1 MNSLLTKVWYELWSN
16 KSRTLQVVMVI
27 ALGAIGIGLVI
38 GGRNLIAGTIS
49 DQWKQAQPPN
59 IKLGVNPPLTP
70 DQLRALERI
79 DGVYQVEG
87 LLNTSIEWRLVGESE
102 WQTAL
107 LESRQDFEGQK
118 MELVNL
124 VSGEWPAHNTFGVIK
139 TADTLYG
146 VGEGAEIEVRF
157 NDRTRNYDVTGTLKP
172 VGPFPVVFLGQPVFY
187 ADQNTF
193 SRLTG
198 RNTFDT
204 IQTRDV
210 AFSQAGAEATDL
222 AIQDYF
228 EDIGVDSVGVL
239 FPFQS
244 RIVPP
249 DIPPAAELLNAIF
262 LILGVIGVIII
273 ALGIFLVYNS
283 INAIITQQVNQIGV
297 MKAIGAQSWQVF
309 FSYFALVLAFGLLAA
324 LVSIPLGALGARGL
338 QALFINL
345 LNLEDPGFTFDL
357 AAISVQVAVAI
368 AAPILAAI
376 LPLMTG
382 VRITVRE
389 AINTYGLTGGTGLV
403 ERLVARLSR
412 LPYSILLVLGN
423 TFRNR
428 RRVVLI
434 EITLVLA
441 GVVFMMVL
449 GVNDATRYTFGDK
462 LTSIHT
468 YQVNLQFEEL
478 IRSKRVDNL
487 ALTNPQVEDA
497 ESWLVVPGKARPIEQ
512 EESQVDDARIRMFG
526 LPPDSIMYQPELRQG
541 RWLSESDQRAIVI
554 TERLANEKNWAVGD
568 RITLT
573 DSLKRETDWE
583 VVGITYDP
591 LANSDV
597 FVPLERLQQEQRQ
610 AGRINTLWVTTYNL
624 DPDVTQATALDLS
637 EIFEARNL
645 DVTPSGTFGN
655 LTMAEIVS
663 QSQGGYSLIFQLLS
677 IMGVIIAVVGG
688 VGLSGVLTLNVLE
701 RRREIGVMRSI
712 GASSWRVIRISI
724 GEGVLLGWLSWL
736 IALPLSIPAAYLLAT
751 RGLSLALNQ
760 QLSYQFSPIG
770 ALIWLALITLL
781 AVAASSFPARS
792 AAKVSVRESL
802 SY

>member
-1 MNSLLTKVWYELWSN
+1 MTGLLRKVWFELWSN
-16 KSRTLQVVMVI
+16 KSRTIQVVMVI

-38 GGRNLIAGTIS
+38 GGRNLIAGTIA
-49 DQWKQAQPPN
+49 DEWRLAQPPH

-70 DQLRALERI
+70 EQLRALERI
-79 DGVYQVEG
+79 DGVYQAEG
-87 LLNTSIEWRLVGESE
+87 LMNTSIEWRLAGETE

-107 LESRQDFEGQK
+107 LESRQDFSDQK

-124 VSGEWPAHNTFGVIK
+124 VSGEWPSRNSFGVIK
-139 TADTLYG
+139 TADSLYG
-146 VGEGAEIEVRF
+146 VGEGATIEVRF
-157 NDRTRNYDVTGTLKP
+157 GERNREYNITGTLKP
-172 VGPFPVVFLGQPVFY
+172 VGPFPVVFIGQPVFY
-187 ADQNTF
+187 ADRSTF
-193 SRLTG
+193 TRLTG

-204 IQTRDV
+204 IQTRDLV
-210 AFSQAGAEATDL
+210 FSQAGAEATDL
-222 AIQDYF
+222 AIQGYF

-283 INAIITQQVNQIGV
+283 INAIITQQVDQIGV

-309 FSYFALVLAFGLLAA
+309 LGYFALVLAFGVLAA
-324 LVSIPLGALGARGL
+324 LVSIPLGSLGARGL

-345 LNLEDPGFTFDL
+345 LNMEDPGFSFDP
-357 AAISVQVAVAI
+357 AAIGVQVAVAV
-368 AAPILAAI
+368 AAPIIAAL
-376 LPLMTG
+376 LPLLSG

-389 AINTYGLTGGTGLV
+389 AISSYGLTGSTGLI
-403 ERLVARLSR
+403 ERLVARLNQ
-412 LPYSILLVLGN
+412 LPYSILLVIGN

-428 RRVVLI
+428 SRVLLI
-434 EITLVLA
+434 VITLVMA

-449 GVNDATRYTFGDK
+449 GVSDATRYTFAEK

-478 IRSKRVDNL
+478 SRSRRLVNL
-487 ALTNPQVEDA
+487 ALANSNVTNA
-497 ESWLVVPGKARPIEQ
+497 ESWLVLPAKARPITQ
-512 EESQVDDARIRMFG
+512 EEADVTDARIRMFG
-526 LPPDSIMYQPELRQG
+526 LPPNSSMYQPDLREG
-541 RWLSESDQRAIVI
+541 RWLSEMDQRVMVI
-554 TERLANEKNWAVGD
+554 SQGLANEKDWSLGD
-568 RITLT
+568 TLTLT
-573 DSLKRETDWE
+573 DNLERESDWQI
-583 VVGITYDP
+583 VGITYDP
-591 LANSDV
+591 LVNSDI
-597 FVPLERLQQEQRQ
+597 FVPLDSLQHEQRSR
-610 AGRINTLWVTTYNL
+610 GLTNTLWVTTN
-624 DPDVTQATALDLS
+624 DISPEATQATALALV
-637 EIFEARNL
+637 ENFEFRKINT
-645 DVTPSGTFGN
+645 TPSGTFRS

-663 QSQGGYSLIFQLLS
+663 QTQGGYSLIFQLLS

-701 RRREIGVMRSI
+701 RRREIGVMRSV
-712 GASSWRVIRISI
+712 GASNWRVIRLSI
-724 GEGVLLGWLSWL
+724 GEGVLLGWISWL

-751 RGLSLALNQ
+751 RGLSFALNQ

-770 ALIWLALITLL
+770 AAIWLLLITIL
-781 AVAASSFPARS
+781 AVIASSFPARS

-802 SY
+802 TY

>member
-1 MNSLLTKVWYELWSN
+1 MSSLLWKVWYELWSK
-16 KSRTLQVVMVI
+16 KSRTIQVVMVI
-27 ALGAIGIGLVI
+27 ALGAIGIGLVV

-49 DQWKQAQPPN
+49 DQWQQAQPPN
-59 IKLGVNPPLTP
+59 IKLGVNPPLTA
-70 DQLRALERI
+70 DQLRSLERI

-87 LLNTSIEWRLVGESE
+87 LLNSSIEWRLVGETE

-107 LESRQDFEGQK
+107 LESRQDFEDQK

-124 VSGEWPAHNTFGVIK
+124 VSGDWPAHNTFGVIK

-146 VGEGAEIEVRF
+146 VGEGAVIEVRV
-157 NDRTRNYDVTGTLKP
+157 NDRTRKYNITGTLKP

-187 ADQNTF
+187 VDRNTF

-198 RNTFDT
+198 RDTFDT
-204 IQTRDV
+204 IQTRDIV
-210 AFSQAGAEATDL
+210 FSRETAEATDL

-228 EDIGVDSVGVL
+228 EDLGVDSVGVL

-249 DIPPAAELLNAIF
+249 DIPPAAEILNAIF

-283 INAIITQQVNQIGV
+283 INAIIAQQVNQIGV
-297 MKAIGAQSWQVF
+297 MKAIGARPRQVF
-309 FSYFALVLAFGLLAA
+309 LAYFALVLAYGLLAA
-324 LVSIPLGALGARGL
+324 MVSIPLGGLGARGL
-338 QALFINL
+338 QSLFINL
-345 LNLEDPGFTFDL
+345 LNLEDPGFSFDI
-357 AAISVQVAVAI
+357 AAISVQVAVAVV
-368 AAPILAAI
+368 APILAAL
-376 LPLMTG
+376 LPLVSA

-389 AINTYGLTGGTGLV
+389 ALNTYGLTGGTGLI

-412 LPYSILLVLGN
+412 FPYSILLILGN

-428 RRVVLI
+428 RRVLLI

-441 GVVFMMVL
+441 GIVFMMVL
-449 GVNDATRYTFGDK
+449 GVNDATRYTFGEK
-462 LTSIHT
+462 LTSIHR
-468 YQVNLQFEEL
+468 YQANLQFEEL
-478 IRSKRVDNL
+478 VRSKRLLNL
-487 ALTNPQVEDA
+487 AQTNSQVSNA
-497 ESWLVVPGKARPIEQ
+497 ESWLVISGKARPEDQ
-512 EESQVDDARIRMFG
+512 EESQVTDARIQIFG
-526 LPPDSIMYQPELRQG
+526 LPLESEMYQAELREG
-541 RWLSESDQRAIVI
+541 RWLNDFDRRSVVI
-554 TERLANEKNWAVGD
+554 TEDLAREKGWSVGD

-573 DSLKRETDWE
+573 DPKERETDWE

-591 LANSDV
+591 LANSSV
-597 FVPLERLQQEQRQ
+597 FVPLSRLQQELRE
-610 AGRINTLWVTTYNL
+610 AGRTNTLWLTTDNQE
-624 DPDVTQATALDLS
+624 PQATQYVAAELVDM
-637 EIFEARNL
+637 FETRNL
-645 DVTPSGTFGN
+645 DVTPSGTFGY
-655 LTMAEIVS
+655 LTTAEIVS
-663 QSQGGYSLIFQLLS
+663 QSQSGYSLIFQLLS
-677 IMGVIIAVVGG
+677 VMGVIIAVVGG

-724 GEGVLLGWLSWL
+724 GEGVLLGWISWL

-770 ALIWLALITLL
+770 AVIWLVLITML
-781 AVAASSFPARS
+781 AVIASSFPARS

-802 SY
+802 TY

>member
-16 KSRTLQVVMVI
+16 KARTFQVVMVI

-59 IKLGVNPPLTP
+59 IKLGVNPPLTS

-79 DGVYQVEG
+79 DGVYQAEG
-87 LLNTSIEWRLVGESE
+87 LMNTSIEWRLAGDTE

-107 LESRQDFEGQK
+107 LESRQDFSDQK

-124 VSGEWPAHNTFGVIK
+124 VSGELPTHNTFGVIK

-146 VGEGAEIEVRF
+146 VGEGAEIEVRL
-157 NDRTRNYDVTGTLKP
+157 NDRTRKYNVTGTLKP

-187 ADQNTF
+187 ADRNTF
-193 SRLTG
+193 ARLTG

-204 IQTRDV
+204 IQTRDIV
-210 AFSQAGAEATDL
+210 FNQASAEATDL

-228 EDIGVDSVGVL
+228 ENIGVDSVGVL

-249 DIPPAAELLNAIF
+249 DIPPAAEILNAIF

-297 MKAIGAQSWQVF
+297 MKAIGAQPWQVF
-309 FSYFALVLAFGLLAA
+309 LVYFALVLAFGLLAA
-324 LVSIPLGALGARGL
+324 LVSIPLGSVGARGL
-338 QALFINL
+338 QGLFINL
-345 LNLEDPGFTFDL
+345 LNLEDPGFSFDL

-368 AAPILAAI
+368 AAPILAAL
-376 LPLMTG
+376 LPLLAG

-412 LPYSILLVLGN
+412 LPYSLLLVIGN

-428 RRVVLI
+428 SRVVLI

-449 GVNDATRYTFGDK
+449 GVNDATRYTFGEK

-468 YQVNLQFEEL
+468 YQVNFQFEEL
-478 IRSKRVDNL
+478 TRSKRIDNL
-487 ALTNPQVEDA
+487 ALTNPQVKEV
-497 ESWLVVPGKARPIEQ
+497 ESWLVLPGTARLVEQ
-512 EESQVDDARIRMFG
+512 NESQVDDARIRMFG
-526 LPPDSIMYQPELRQG
+526 LPPISAMYQPELREG
-541 RWLSESDQRAIVI
+541 RWLSESDQHSVVI
-554 TERLANEKNWAVGD
+554 TERLASEKSWTVGD

-573 DSLKRETDWE
+573 DTNQRETDWD

-597 FVPLERLQQEQRQ
+597 FVPLPRLQQKQRQ
-610 AGRINTLWVTTYNL
+610 TGRVNTLWVTTNNP
-624 DPDVTQATALDLS
+624 DPEATQAVALELS
-637 EIFEARNL
+637 ESFETRNL
-645 DVTPSGTFGN
+645 DVTPSGTFGY
-655 LTMAEIVS
+655 LTMAEIIS
-663 QSQGGYSLIFQLLS
+663 QTQGGYSLIFQLLS
-677 IMGVIIAVVGG
+677 IMGVIIAIVGG

-724 GEGVLLGWLSWL
+724 GEGVLLGWVSWL

-751 RGLSLALNQ
+751 RGLSFALNQ

-770 ALIWLALITLL
+770 AVIWLVLITLL
-781 AVAASSFPARS
+781 AVIASSFPARS

-802 SY
+802 TY

>member
-1 MNSLLTKVWYELWSN
+1 MNSLLTKVWYELWNN
-16 KSRTLQVVMVI
+16 KSRTFQVVMVI

-49 DQWKQAQPPN
+49 EQWQQAQPPN

-79 DGVYQVEG
+79 DGVNQVEG
-87 LLNTSIEWRLVGESE
+87 LMNTSIEWRLVGDTE

-107 LESRQDFEGQK
+107 LESRQDFSDQK

-124 VSGEWPAHNTFGVIK
+124 VSGELPGHNAFGVIK

-146 VGEGAEIEVRF
+146 VGEGAEIEVRL
-157 NDRTRNYDVTGTLKP
+157 NDRTRTYKITGTLKP

-193 SRLTG
+193 TRLTG

-204 IQTRDV
+204 IQTRDII
-210 AFSQAGAEATDL
+210 FSQAGAEATDL

-273 ALGIFLVYNS
+273 ALGVFLVYNS
-283 INAIITQQVNQIGV
+283 VNAIITQQVNQIGV
-297 MKAIGAQSWQVF
+297 MKAIGAQPWQVF
-309 FSYFALVLAFGLLAA
+309 LAYFALVLAFGLLAA
-324 LVSIPLGALGARGL
+324 LVSIPLGGLGARGL

-345 LNLEDPGFTFDL
+345 LNLEDPGFSFDL
-357 AAISVQVAVAI
+357 AAIAVQVAVAI
-368 AAPILAAI
+368 AAPILAAL
-376 LPLMTG
+376 LPLMAA

-412 LPYSILLVLGN
+412 LPYSMLLILGN

-449 GVNDATRYTFGDK
+449 GVNDATRYTFGEK

-478 IRSKRVDNL
+478 IRSKSLDNI
-487 ALTNPQVEDA
+487 ALSNPQVKGV
-497 ESWLVVPGKARPIEQ
+497 ESWLVIPGKARPVEQ
-512 EESQVDDARIRMFG
+512 EESQIDDARIRMFG
-526 LPPDSIMYQPELRQG
+526 LPPGSAMYQAELRDG
-541 RWLSESDQRAIVI
+541 RWLGDLDGRAVVI
-554 TERLANEKNWAVGD
+554 TERLAKEKSWDIGE

-573 DSLKRETDWE
+573 DSLDRETDWE
-583 VVGITYDP
+583 IVGITYDP

-597 FVPLERLQQEQRQ
+597 FVPLSKLQRDQRET
-610 AGRINTLWVTTYNL
+610 GRVNTLWITTFNQSAEI
-624 DPDVTQATALDLS
+624 TQSTALELTD
-637 EIFEARNL
+637 IFESRNF
-645 DVTPSGTFGN
+645 DVAPTGTFGSI
-655 LTMAEIVS
+655 TMAEIVS

-677 IMGVIIAVVGG
+677 IMGIIIAVVGG

-712 GASSWRVIRISI
+712 GASSWSVIRISI
-724 GEGVLLGWLSWL
+724 GEGVLLGWISWL

-770 ALIWLALITLL
+770 AIIWLTLITLL
-781 AVAASSFPARS
+781 AVIASSFPARN

-802 SY
+802 TY

>member
-1 MNSLLTKVWYELWSN
+1 MNSLLTKVWYELWNN
-16 KSRTLQVVMVI
+16 KARTIQVVMVI

-49 DQWKQAQPPN
+49 DQWQQAQPPN
-59 IKLGVNPPLTP
+59 IKLGVNPPLTQ

-79 DGVYQVEG
+79 EGVYQAEG
-87 LLNTSIEWRLVGESE
+87 LMNTSIEWRLVGETE

-107 LESRQDFEGQK
+107 LESREDFKDQK

-124 VSGEWPAHNTFGVIK
+124 VSGEWPSHNTFGVIK

-146 VGEGAEIEVRF
+146 VGEGADIEVRI
-157 NDRTRNYDVTGTLKP
+157 NDRTRKYNIAGTLKP

-187 ADQNTF
+187 VDRNTF
-193 SRLTG
+193 TRLTG
-198 RNTFDT
+198 RDTFDT
-204 IQTRDV
+204 IQTRDIV
-210 AFSQAGAEATDL
+210 FNQVSAEATDL

-228 EDIGVDSVGVL
+228 EDINVDSIGVL

-249 DIPPAAELLNAIF
+249 DIPPAAEILNAIF

-273 ALGIFLVYNS
+273 TLGIFLVYNS
-283 INAIITQQVNQIGV
+283 INAIISQQVNQIGV
-297 MKAIGAQSWQVF
+297 MKAIGAQPWQVF

-324 LVSIPLGALGARGL
+324 LVSIPLGSLGARGL

-376 LPLMTG
+376 LPLLTA

-403 ERLVARLSR
+403 ERLVTRLSR
-412 LPYSILLVLGN
+412 MPYSILLVLGN

-449 GVNDATRYTFGDK
+449 GVNDATRYTFGEK

-478 IRSKRVDNL
+478 IRSKRVEDF
-487 ALTNPQVEDA
+487 ALTNPQVKEV
-497 ESWLVVPGKARPIEQ
+497 ESWLVLPAKARPIEQ
-512 EESQVDDARIRMFG
+512 KDNQVDDARIRMFG
-526 LPPDSIMYQPELRQG
+526 LPPSSTMYQPELREG
-541 RWLSESDQRAIVI
+541 RWLIESDQRAVVI

-568 RITLT
+568 SITLT
-573 DSLKRETDWE
+573 DALERETDWE
-583 VVGITYDP
+583 IVGITYDP

-597 FVPLERLQQEQRQ
+597 FVPLIELQQEQRQ
-610 AGRINTLWVTTYNL
+610 AGRINTLWVSTFNQGS
-624 DPDVTQATALDLS
+624 DATQAVALELS
-637 EIFEARNL
+637 KSFEDRNL
-645 DVTPSGTFGN
+645 DLTPSGTFGY

-663 QSQGGYSLIFQLLS
+663 QTQGGYSLIFQLLS

-770 ALIWLALITLL
+770 AVIWLVLITLL
-781 AVAASSFPARS
+781 AVVASSFPARS

>member
-1 MNSLLTKVWYELWSN
+1 MSSLLTKVWYELWSN
-16 KSRTLQVVMVI
+16 KSRTFQVVMVI

-49 DQWKQAQPPN
+49 EQWQQAQPPS
-59 IKLGVNPPLTP
+59 IKLGVNPPLSA

-79 DGVYQVEG
+79 EGVYEVEG
-87 LLNTSIEWRLVGESE
+87 LMNTSIEWRLAGEAE

-107 LESRQDFEGQK
+107 LESRQDFTDQK

-124 VSGEWPAHNTFGVIK
+124 VSGEWPSQNTFGVIK

-146 VGEGAEIEVRF
+146 VGEGAEIEVRI
-157 NDRTRNYDVTGTLKP
+157 NDRARSYDITGTLKP
-172 VGPFPVVFLGQPVFY
+172 VGPYPVVFLGQPVFY
-187 ADQNTF
+187 VDQNTF
-193 SRLTG
+193 TRLTG

-204 IQTRDV
+204 IQTRDIV
-210 AFSQAGAEATDL
+210 FSQAGAEATDL

-309 FSYFALVLAFGLLAA
+309 LAYFALVLAFGLLAA
-324 LVSIPLGALGARGL
+324 LVSIPLGSLGARGL

-345 LNLEDPGFTFDL
+345 LNLEDPGFSFDL

-368 AAPILAAI
+368 AAPILAAL
-376 LPLMTG
+376 LPLLAG

-403 ERLVARLSR
+403 ERMVARLSR
-412 LPYSILLVLGN
+412 VPYSVLLVLGN

-468 YQVNLQFEEL
+468 YQVNMQFEEL
-478 IRSKRVDNL
+478 TRSKRVESL
-487 ALTNPQVEDA
+487 ALTNPQVKDV
-497 ESWLVVPGKARPIEQ
+497 ESWLVLPAKARPFSQ
-512 EESQVDDARIRMFG
+512 EESQVDDARLSVFG
-526 LPPDSIMYQPELRQG
+526 LPPTSTMYQPELREG
-541 RWLSESDQRAIVI
+541 RWLNEIDQRAVVI
-554 TERLANEKNWAVGD
+554 TEQLANDKSWSVGD

-573 DSLKRETDWE
+573 DSLDRDTEWD

-591 LANSDV
+591 LASSDV

-610 AGRINTLWVTTYNL
+610 AGRINTLWVTTYNQN
-624 DPDVTQATALDLS
+624 PDATQATALELS
-637 EIFEARNL
+637 EFFETRNL
-645 DVTPSGTFGN
+645 DVTPSGTFGS

-663 QSQGGYSLIFQLLS
+663 QAQGGYSLIFQLLS

-770 ALIWLALITLL
+770 AVIWLVLITLL
-781 AVAASSFPARS
+781 AVVASSFPARS

-802 SY
+802 TY

>member
-1 MNSLLTKVWYELWSN
+1 
-16 KSRTLQVVMVI
+16 
-27 ALGAIGIGLVI
+27 
-38 GGRNLIAGTIS
+38 
-49 DQWKQAQPPN
+49 
-59 IKLGVNPPLTP
+59 
-70 DQLRALERI
+70 
-79 DGVYQVEG
+79 
-87 LLNTSIEWRLVGESE
+87 
-102 WQTAL
+102 
-107 LESRQDFEGQK
+107 

-124 VSGEWPAHNTFGVIK
+124 VSGDWPSRSTLGVIK

-146 VGEGAEIEVRF
+146 VGEGATIEVRV
-157 NDRTRNYDVTGTLKP
+157 NDRTREYSINGTLKP

-187 ADQNTF
+187 ADRSTF
-193 SRLTG
+193 TRLTG
-198 RNTFDT
+198 RNAYDS
-204 IQTRDV
+204 IQTRDLV
-210 AFSQAGAEATDL
+210 FSQAGAEATDL

-228 EDIGVDSVGVL
+228 EDLGVDSVGVL

-309 FSYFALVLAFGLLAA
+309 LGYFALVLAFGVLAA
-324 LVSIPLGALGARGL
+324 LVSIPLGSLGARGL

-345 LNLEDPGFTFDL
+345 LNLEDPGFSFDL

-368 AAPILAAI
+368 AAPVLAAL
-376 LPLMTG
+376 LPLLSG

-389 AINTYGLTGGTGLV
+389 AISSYGLTGAAGLI
-403 ERLVARLSR
+403 ERMVARLSR
-412 LPYSILLVLGN
+412 LPYSLLLIFGN

-428 RRVVLI
+428 RRVLLI
-434 EITLVLA
+434 EITLVIA

-468 YQVNLQFEEL
+468 YQVNLQFEQL
-478 IRSKRVDNL
+478 DRSRRLENL
-487 ALTNPQVEDA
+487 ALTNANILDA
-497 ESWLVVPGKARPIEQ
+497 ESWLVLPGKARPAAQ
-512 EESQVDDARIRMFG
+512 DESQVTDARLRMFG
-526 LPPDSIMYQPELRQG
+526 LPPESSLYQPDVRQG
-541 RWLSESDQRAIVI
+541 RWLSELDDRTVVI
-554 TERLANEKNWAVGD
+554 TQRLAGEKDWAVGD
-568 RITLT
+568 TITLT
-573 DSLKRETDWE
+573 DSQERDTEWQI
-583 VVGITYDP
+583 VGITYDP

-597 FVPLERLQQEQRQ
+597 FVPLESLQHEQR
-610 AGRINTLWVTTYNL
+610 ARGFTNSLWVSTVDAAPDAAAQTAQELVGLFEFRKL
-624 DPDVTQATALDLS
+624 DT
-637 EIFEARNL
+637 
-645 DVTPSGTFGN
+645 TPSGTFGS
-655 LTMAEIVS
+655 LTVAEIVS
-663 QSQGGYSLIFQLLS
+663 QTQGGYSLIFQLLS

-712 GASSWRVIRISI
+712 GASSWRVIRLSI

-736 IALPLSIPAAYLLAT
+736 VALPLSIPAAYLLAT

-760 QLSYQFSPIG
+760 QLSYQFSPLG
-770 ALIWLALITLL
+770 ALIWLALITIL
-781 AVAASSFPARS
+781 AIIASSFPARS

-802 SY
+802 TY

>member
-1 MNSLLTKVWYELWSN
+1 MSSLLQKVWYELLSN
-16 KSRTLQVVMVI
+16 KSRTFQVIMVI
-27 ALGAIGIGLVI
+27 ALGAIGIGLVV

-49 DQWKQAQPPN
+49 DQWQQAQPPN
-59 IKLGVNPPLTP
+59 IKLAVNPPLTA

-79 DGVYQVEG
+79 DGVYQAEG
-87 LLNTSIEWRLVGESE
+87 LLNSSIEWRLVGENE

-107 LESRQDFEGQK
+107 LESRQDFEDQK

-124 VSGEWPAHNTFGVIK
+124 VSGDWPAHNTFGVIK

-146 VGEGAEIEVRF
+146 VGEGATIEVRV
-157 NDRTRNYDVTGTLKP
+157 NDRARKYNITGTLKP

-187 ADQNTF
+187 ADRNTF

-204 IQTRDV
+204 IQTRDI
-210 AFSQAGAEATDL
+210 AFSQEAAEATDL
-222 AIQDYF
+222 AMQDYF
-228 EDIGVDSVGVL
+228 EDLGVDSVGVL
-239 FPFQS
+239 FPSQS

-249 DIPPAAELLNAIF
+249 DIPPAAEILNTIF

-283 INAIITQQVNQIGV
+283 INAIIAQQVNQIGV
-297 MKAIGAQSWQVF
+297 MKAIGAQPRQVF
-309 FSYFALVLAFGLLAA
+309 LGYFALVLAYGLLAA
-324 LVSIPLGALGARGL
+324 IVSIPLGGLGARSL
-338 QALFINL
+338 QSLFINL
-345 LNLEDPGFTFDL
+345 LNLEDPGFSFDI
-357 AAISVQVAVAI
+357 AAISVQVAVAVV
-368 AAPILAAI
+368 APVLAAL
-376 LPLMTG
+376 LPLVSA

-389 AINTYGLTGGTGLV
+389 ALNTYGLTGGTGLI
-403 ERLVARLSR
+403 EQLVARLNR
-412 LPYSILLVLGN
+412 IPYSILLILGN

-428 RRVVLI
+428 RSVLLI

-449 GVNDATRYTFGDK
+449 GVNDATRYTFGEK
-462 LTSIHT
+462 LTSIHR

-478 IRSKRVDNL
+478 IRSKRLLNL
-487 ALTNPQVEDA
+487 AQTNPQVSNA
-497 ESWLVVPGKARPIEQ
+497 ESWLVIPGKARPVDQ
-512 EESQVDDARIRMFG
+512 EESQVTDARIQIFG
-526 LPPDSIMYQPELRQG
+526 LPHESEMYQAELREG
-541 RWLSESDQRAIVI
+541 SWLNDFDRRSVVI
-554 TERLANEKNWAVGD
+554 TEDLAREKGWSVGD

-573 DSLKRETDWE
+573 DPKERETDWE

-591 LANSDV
+591 LVNSSV
-597 FVPLERLQQEQRQ
+597 FVPLWRLQQELRE
-610 AGRINTLWVTTYNL
+610 AGRTNTLWIITN
-624 DPDVTQATALDLS
+624 DQEPEATQYAAAELVDM
-637 EIFEARNL
+637 FESRNL
-645 DVTPSGTFGN
+645 DVPPSGTFGY
-655 LTMAEIVS
+655 LTTAEIVS
-663 QSQGGYSLIFQLLS
+663 QSQSGYSLIFQLLS
-677 IMGVIIAVVGG
+677 VMGVIIAVVGG

-724 GEGVLLGWLSWL
+724 GEGVLLGWISWL

-770 ALIWLALITLL
+770 AVIWLVLITML
-781 AVAASSFPARS
+781 AVIASSFPARS

-802 SY
+802 TY

>member
-1 MNSLLTKVWYELWSN
+1 MIGLLRKVWFELWSN
-16 KSRTLQVVMVI
+16 KSRTIQVVMVI

-38 GGRNLIAGTIS
+38 GGRNLIAGTIA
-49 DQWKQAQPPN
+49 DQWRQAQPPH
-59 IKLGVNPPLTP
+59 IKLGVAPPLSP
-70 DQLRALERI
+70 EQLRTLERI
-79 DGVYQVEG
+79 DGVYEVEG
-87 LLNTSIEWRLVGESE
+87 LLNTSIEWRLVGETE

-107 LESRQDFEGQK
+107 LESREDFRDQQ

-124 VSGEWPAHNTFGVIK
+124 VSGDWPSRSTLGVIK

-146 VGEGAEIEVRF
+146 VGEGATIEVRV
-157 NDRTRNYDVTGTLKP
+157 NDRTREYSINGTLKP

-187 ADQNTF
+187 SDRSTF
-193 SRLTG
+193 TRLTG
-198 RNTFDT
+198 RNAYDT
-204 IQTRDV
+204 IQTRDLV
-210 AFSQAGAEATDL
+210 FSQAGAEATDL

-228 EDIGVDSVGVL
+228 EDLGVDSVGVL

-309 FSYFALVLAFGLLAA
+309 LGYFALVLAFGVLAA
-324 LVSIPLGALGARGL
+324 LVSIPLGSLGARGL

-345 LNLEDPGFTFDL
+345 LNLEDPGFSFDL

-368 AAPILAAI
+368 AAPVLAAL
-376 LPLMTG
+376 LPLLSG

-389 AINTYGLTGGTGLV
+389 AISSYGLTGAAGLI
-403 ERLVARLSR
+403 ERMVARLSR
-412 LPYSILLVLGN
+412 LPYSLLLIFGN

-428 RRVVLI
+428 RRVLLI
-434 EITLVLA
+434 EITLVIA

-468 YQVNLQFEEL
+468 YQVNLQFEQL
-478 IRSKRVDNL
+478 DRSRRLENL
-487 ALTNPQVEDA
+487 ALTNANVSDA
-497 ESWLVVPGKARPIEQ
+497 ESWLVLPGKARPAAQ
-512 EESQVDDARIRMFG
+512 DESQVTDARIRMFG
-526 LPPDSIMYQPELRQG
+526 LPPESSLYQPDVRQG
-541 RWLSESDQRAIVI
+541 RWLSELDDRSVVI
-554 TERLANEKNWAVGD
+554 TQRLAGEKDWAVGD
-568 RITLT
+568 TITLT
-573 DSLKRETDWE
+573 DSQERDTEWQI
-583 VVGITYDP
+583 VGITYDP

-597 FVPLERLQQEQRQ
+597 FVPLESLQHEQR
-610 AGRINTLWVTTYNL
+610 ARGFTNSLWVSTVDAAPDAAAQTAQELVELFEFRKL
-624 DPDVTQATALDLS
+624 DT
-637 EIFEARNL
+637 
-645 DVTPSGTFGN
+645 TPSGTFGS
-655 LTMAEIVS
+655 LTVAEIVS
-663 QSQGGYSLIFQLLS
+663 QTQGGYSLIFQLLS

-712 GASSWRVIRISI
+712 GASSWRVIRLSI

-736 IALPLSIPAAYLLAT
+736 VALPLSIPAAYLLAT

-760 QLSYQFSPIG
+760 QLSYQFSPLG
-770 ALIWLALITLL
+770 ALIWLALITIL
-781 AVAASSFPARS
+781 AIIASSFPARS

-802 SY
+802 TY